1 MAGEAKRDYPASINY
16 QSPWYK
22 KYSCVEDHFAR
33 VNTAMTRGVPIVKVG
48 VIHPVESFWL
58 HWGPNDKSGLIREE
72 LDKNFQDLTKWL
84 LFGSIDFD
92 FISES
97 LLPGLCPSADAPL
110 RVGEMKYDV
119 IVVPGCE
126 TLRSSTLERLE
137 KFKADGGR
145 VIFLGEAPTLEN
157 AQPSDR
163 GERLFKNSEHI
174 PYQRASLLTAL
185 DSERSVCIRD
195 EDGYLSDGLIY
206 QLREDTDSLW
216 LFVAHAEDSY
226 DCDLAFYD
234 DIKITV
240 KGEYSPVI
248 YDTLSGELKPAQF
261 DYLNGNTVISAR
273 LYEYDSLL
281 LRLYDGCSEGQY
293 TEPEEREDKKFT
305 VPCETEYE
313 LDEPNVMLL
322 DMARF
327 ALDGDELSGEEEELL
342 RADNICREKL
352 GFPLRSGAVMQPWVI
367 HEPVPEH
374 KIKLR
379 FTIDSALAL
388 DGVSLAL
395 EDAEKAQITLNGQA
409 VDNTVTG
416 WYVDRAVKTVA
427 LPRIAQGENILE
439 IVLPFGKRTNVEW
452 CYLLG
457 DFGVEVRGRLKK
469 LIKRPD
475 KLAFGSIVNQ
485 GLPFYGGCVT
495 YRFGVDCPGG
505 DIKITVPHYDG
516 ALTDIFVDGVHAG
529 EIIFPPYE
537 LELKELSAGR
547 HEIEVKLYTNR
558 RNAFGTVHLYDKK
571 CHWIGPDAW
580 RTSGCQWS
588 YEYVLRNVGVESAPV
603 IYSLKK

>member
-1 MAGEAKRDYPASINY
+1 M
-16 QSPWYK
+16 Q
-22 KYSCVEDHFAR
+22 
-33 VNTAMTRGVPIVKVG
+33 
-48 VIHPVESFWL
+48 
-58 HWGPNDKSGLIREE
+58 
-72 LDKNFQDLTKWL
+72 
-84 LFGSIDFD
+84 
-92 FISES
+92 
-97 LLPGLCPSADAPL
+97 
-110 RVGEMKYDV
+110 
-119 IVVPGCE
+119 
-126 TLRSSTLERLE
+126 
-137 KFKADGGR
+137 
-145 VIFLGEAPTLEN
+145 
-157 AQPSDR
+157 
-163 GERLFKNSEHI
+163 
-174 PYQRASLLTAL
+174 
-185 DSERSVCIRD
+185 
-195 EDGYLSDGLIY
+195 
-206 QLREDTDSLW
+206 
-216 LFVAHAEDSY
+216 
-226 DCDLAFYD
+226 
-234 DIKITV
+234 KITV

-248 YDTLSGELKPAQF
+248 YDTLSGEIKPAEF

-293 TEPEEREDKKFT
+293 TEPEEREDKKII

-327 ALDGDELSGEEEELL
+327 ALDGDELSEHEEELL

-374 KIKLR
+374 KVRLR
-379 FTIDSALAL
+379 FKIDSALAF

-395 EDAEKAQITLNGQA
+395 EDAEKAEITLNGQA
-409 VDNTVTG
+409 VDNTVIG
-416 WYVDRAVKTVA
+416 FYVDRAVKTVA

-516 ALTDIFVDGVHAG
+516 ALTEIFVDGVHAG

-571 CHWIGPDAW
+571 CHCIGPDAW

>member
-1 MAGEAKRDYPASINY
+1 
-16 QSPWYK
+16 
-22 KYSCVEDHFAR
+22 
-33 VNTAMTRGVPIVKVG
+33 
-48 VIHPVESFWL
+48 
-58 HWGPNDKSGLIREE
+58 
-72 LDKNFQDLTKWL
+72 
-84 LFGSIDFD
+84 
-92 FISES
+92 
-97 LLPGLCPSADAPL
+97 
-110 RVGEMKYDV
+110 
-119 IVVPGCE
+119 
-126 TLRSSTLERLE
+126 
-137 KFKADGGR
+137 
-145 VIFLGEAPTLEN
+145 
-157 AQPSDR
+157 
-163 GERLFKNSEHI
+163 
-174 PYQRASLLTAL
+174 
-185 DSERSVCIRD
+185 
-195 EDGYLSDGLIY
+195 
-206 QLREDTDSLW
+206 
-216 LFVAHAEDSY
+216 
-226 DCDLAFYD
+226 
-234 DIKITV
+234 
-240 KGEYSPVI
+240 
-248 YDTLSGELKPAQF
+248 
-261 DYLNGNTVISAR
+261 
-273 LYEYDSLL
+273 
-281 LRLYDGCSEGQY
+281 
-293 TEPEEREDKKFT
+293 
-305 VPCETEYE
+305 
-313 LDEPNVMLL
+313 MLL

-416 WYVDRAVKTVA
+416 WYVDKSIKTVE
-427 LPRIAQGENILE
+427 LPKIEQGENILD

-469 LIKRPD
+469 LVKRPD

-495 YRFGVDCPGG
+495 YCFGVDCPGG

-537 LELKELSAGR
+537 LELKNIGAGR
-547 HEIEVKLYTNR
+547 HEIAVKLYTNR
-558 RNAFGTVHLYDKK
+558 RNAFGTVHLYERK

-580 RTSGCQWS
+580 RTSGCKWS

>member
-1 MAGEAKRDYPASINY
+1 MEP
-16 QSPWYK
+16 
-22 KYSCVEDHFAR
+22 
-33 VNTAMTRGVPIVKVG
+33 
-48 VIHPVESFWL
+48 
-58 HWGPNDKSGLIREE
+58 
-72 LDKNFQDLTKWL
+72 
-84 LFGSIDFD
+84 
-92 FISES
+92 
-97 LLPGLCPSADAPL
+97 
-110 RVGEMKYDV
+110 
-119 IVVPGCE
+119 
-126 TLRSSTLERLE
+126 
-137 KFKADGGR
+137 
-145 VIFLGEAPTLEN
+145 
-157 AQPSDR
+157 
-163 GERLFKNSEHI
+163 
-174 PYQRASLLTAL
+174 
-185 DSERSVCIRD
+185 
-195 EDGYLSDGLIY
+195 
-206 QLREDTDSLW
+206 
-216 LFVAHAEDSY
+216 Y
-226 DCDLAFYD
+226 DCNITNFN

-248 YDTLSGELKPAQF
+248 YDTLSGEIKPAEF

-281 LRLYDGCSEGQY
+281 LRLYDGRSEGQY
-293 TEPEEREDKKFT
+293 AEPKKLEDKEIL
-305 VPCETEYE
+305 VPYETEYE

-327 ALDGDELSGEEEELL
+327 ALDGDELSEHEEELL

-416 WYVDRAVKTVA
+416 WYVDKSIKTVN
-427 LPRIAQGENILE
+427 LPKIEQGENILD

-469 LIKRPD
+469 LVKRPE

-537 LELKELSAGR
+537 LELKNIGAGR
-547 HEIEVKLYTNR
+547 HEIAVKLYTNR
-558 RNAFGTVHLYDKK
+558 RNAFGTVHLYERK

-580 RTSGCQWS
+580 RTRESKWS
-588 YEYVLRNVGVESAPV
+588 YEYVLRDIGVESVPV